1 MNSDIHKIMRQ
12 RHRLKR
18 VWKQSNHEL
27 FYTEFSKCKNLVLS
41 ICPKADENTKNQLNF
56 EISQTNTSTQKWWNL
71 LKQN

>member
-27 FYTEFSKCKNLVLS
+27 FYTEFSKCKNPVLS
-41 ICPKADENTKNQLNF
+41 ICPKADENTKNL
-56 EISQTNTSTQKWWNL
+56 EISQTNTTSKKW
-71 LKQN
+71 